1 MSKLCAQSLSYLFF
15 KKSNMLNLM
24 LKKLNIYI
32 FSFCFI
38 WGLFSGMVQAGETPS
53 VEGTR
58 GYFINLKDGQTV
70 KSPFLIQFGL
80 TSQMGIAPAL
90 AAWPD
95 TGHHHLIIDAP
106 PPKPN
111 KAISNK
117 HIHLNLGQ
125 TEYMLELPAGAHT
138 LQSVFGD
145 YTHVPHDPPVMS
157 KVITI
162 KVE

>member
-1 MSKLCAQSLSYLFF
+1 
-15 KKSNMLNLM
+15 MLNLM
-24 LKKLNIYI
+24 LKKQNIYI

-38 WGLFSGMVQAGETPS
+38 WGLFFGMIQAGETPS

-58 GYFINLKDGQTV
+58 VYFINLKDGQTV

-80 TSQMGIAPAL
+80 TSQKGIAPAL
-90 AAWPD
+90 ADWPD
-95 TGHHHLIIDAP
+95 TGHHHLIIDAAT
-106 PPKPN
+106 PKPN

-125 TEYMLELPAGAHT
+125 TEYLLELPAGEHT